1 MKYEFIQVDEDTRKL
16 KYKDK
21 EFTFKNTVKIVSE
34 IQGIIMQSRIKAI
47 QDLAKQG
54 QSVKDLTIER
64 KENGKT
70 YYDNSNRKELEAIYQ
85 QQAILEFFDN
95 KCIEISGMTLTELM
109 NDIGLS
115 NEDDG
120 EKFAQEFMQYLTGN
134 IPSK

>member
-1 MKYEFIQVDEDTRKL
+1 MKYEFIQVDEDTSKL

-21 EFTFKNTVKIVSE
+21 EFEFKRTVSLVAEMQSL
-34 IQGIIMQSRIKAI
+34 IMKSRIKAI

-54 QSVKDLTIER
+54 QSIKDLTIER

-95 KCIEISGMTLTELM
+95 KCIEISNMSLSELM
-109 NDIGLS
+109 SDIGIIEE
-115 NEDDG
+115 NES
-120 EKFAQEFMQYLTGN
+120 EKFAQEFMQYLSGN